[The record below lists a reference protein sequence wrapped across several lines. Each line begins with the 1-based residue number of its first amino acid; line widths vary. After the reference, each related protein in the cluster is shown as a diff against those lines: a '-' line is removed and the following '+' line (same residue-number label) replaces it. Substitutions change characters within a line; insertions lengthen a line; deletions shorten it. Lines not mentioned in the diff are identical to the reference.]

1 MSILESLKIKIE
13 MLKNL
18 EELENERITEPEN
31 LEIEKLGELK
41 RKTIG
46 KIAIENLER
55 IEIEKQEIAKRKNS
69 QFNKQITCSSKIIT
83 LIIFFMIR
91 QFINKTSKTKNN
103 YRKMLWNSNWNA
115 QRCCDR
121 KKGIF

>member
-83 LIIFFMIR
+83 FIFFKTR

-103 YRKMLWNSNWNA
+103 YRKML
-115 QRCCDR
+115 
-121 KKGIF
+121 

>member
-103 YRKMLWNSNWNA
+103 YRKML
-115 QRCCDR
+115 
-121 KKGIF
+121 

>member
-18 EELENERITEPEN
+18 EELEQERITEPEN
-31 LEIEKLGELK
+31 LEIEKLGEQK

-46 KIAIENLER
+46 KIAIENLQR

-83 LIIFFMIR
+83 FIFFKTR

-103 YRKMLWNSNWNA
+103 YRKML
-115 QRCCDR
+115 
-121 KKGIF
+121 

>member
-1 MSILESLKIKIE
+1 

-83 LIIFFMIR
+83 LTIFFMIR

-103 YRKMLWNSNWNA
+103 YRKML
-115 QRCCDR
+115 
-121 KKGIF
+121 

>member
-18 EELENERITEPEN
+18 EELEKERITEPEN
-31 LEIEKLGELK
+31 LEIEKLGEQK

-46 KIAIENLER
+46 KIAIENLQR

-83 LIIFFMIR
+83 FIFFKTR

-103 YRKMLWNSNWNA
+103 YSKMLWNSNWNA

-121 KKGIF
+121 EKGIF

>member
-18 EELENERITEPEN
+18 EELEKERITEPEN
-31 LEIEKLGELK
+31 LEIEKLGEQK

-46 KIAIENLER
+46 KIAIENLQR

-83 LIIFFMIR
+83 FIFFKTR

>member
-83 LIIFFMIR
+83 LTIFFMIR

-103 YRKMLWNSNWNA
+103 YRKML
-115 QRCCDR
+115 
-121 KKGIF
+121 

>member
-18 EELENERITEPEN
+18 EELEQERITEPEN
-31 LEIEKLGELK
+31 LEIEKLGEQK

-46 KIAIENLER
+46 KIAIENLQR

-83 LIIFFMIR
+83 FIFFKTR

>member
-18 EELENERITEPEN
+18 EELEKERITEPEN
-31 LEIEKLGELK
+31 LEIEKLGEQK

-46 KIAIENLER
+46 KIAIENLQR
-55 IEIEKQEIAKRKNS
+55 IQIEKQEIAKRKNS

-83 LIIFFMIR
+83 FIFFKTR

>member
-18 EELENERITEPEN
+18 EELEKERITEPEN
-31 LEIEKLGELK
+31 LEIEKLGEQK

-46 KIAIENLER
+46 KIAIENLQR

-83 LIIFFMIR
+83 FIFFKTR

-103 YRKMLWNSNWNA
+103 YRKML
-115 QRCCDR
+115 
-121 KKGIF
+121 

>member
-1 MSILESLKIKIE
+1 

-18 EELENERITEPEN
+18 EELEKERITEPEN
-31 LEIEKLGELK
+31 LEIEKLGEQK

-46 KIAIENLER
+46 KIAIENLQR

-83 LIIFFMIR
+83 FIFFKTR

-103 YRKMLWNSNWNA
+103 YRKML
-115 QRCCDR
+115 
-121 KKGIF
+121 